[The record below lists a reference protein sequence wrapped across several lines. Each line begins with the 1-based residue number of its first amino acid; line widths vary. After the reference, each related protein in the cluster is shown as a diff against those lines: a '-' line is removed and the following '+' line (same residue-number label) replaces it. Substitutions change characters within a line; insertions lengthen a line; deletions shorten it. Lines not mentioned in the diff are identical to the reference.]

1 MKSNERI
8 LIVAPSWIG
17 DLIISQSLFKQLKLI
32 NRDCVID
39 VVIRSN
45 LIPIVNKMP
54 QINRKLALDVPH
66 GSLGIFHRYRL
77 AKELKNYSYQKAYIL
92 TNSFKSAIIP
102 WLANI
107 PIRVGYLGEMRYGL
121 INKRF
126 YEKKF
131 EISMVNRFLKLADSF
146 YKEDLLPELVLNE
159 AEKKEVILKFDI
171 DLSKKNIFLCPD
183 AEYGPAKRWPS
194 EKWYELARMFDALG
208 YKIYFLGKS
217 NLGFNNLS
225 TLPNVTSLINRTTIE
240 ETIHLLS
247 TADLVVSNDSGLM
260 HVASSVNAKI
270 LAIFG
275 STSPK
280 YTPPLSK
287 NGYSKIAYHNV
298 DCSPCFKRTCPY
310 GHLKCLKEI
319 GVDEIMAEAGNLL

>member
-1 MKSNERI
+1 MTAYSLSMTGLNLAQLLESREKPNDIKSINTMVLTNKKGKIKTLELISMSKDNSEKHMIWFLKPAKDKGISFLKIEHDDKDDFMTMWLPGFSRFKRI
-8 LIVAPSWIG
+8 KSSQKSDSFMG
-17 DLIISQSLFKQLKLI
+17 SDLSFEDLTNRIISDYNYKILE
-32 NRDCVID
+32 N
-39 VVIRSN
+39 
-45 LIPIVNKMP
+45 NK
-54 QINRKLALDVPH
+54 
-66 GSLGIFHRYRL
+66 
-77 AKELKNYSYQKAYIL
+77 
-92 TNSFKSAIIP
+92 T
-102 WLANI
+102 
-107 PIRVGYLGEMRYGL
+107 
-121 INKRF
+121 
-126 YEKKF
+126 
-131 EISMVNRFLKLADSF
+131 
-146 YKEDLLPELVLNE
+146 
-159 AEKKEVILKFDI
+159 
-171 DLSKKNIFLCPD
+171 
-183 AEYGPAKRWPS
+183 
-194 EKWYELARMFDALG
+194 EKWYELARMFDSLG

-225 TLPNVTSLINRTTIE
+225 ILPNVTSLINRTTIE

-247 TADLVVSNDSGLM
+247 TADLVVYNDSGLM

>member
-1 MKSNERI
+1 
-8 LIVAPSWIG
+8 
-17 DLIISQSLFKQLKLI
+17 
-32 NRDCVID
+32 
-39 VVIRSN
+39 
-45 LIPIVNKMP
+45 
-54 QINRKLALDVPH
+54 
-66 GSLGIFHRYRL
+66 
-77 AKELKNYSYQKAYIL
+77 
-92 TNSFKSAIIP
+92 
-102 WLANI
+102 
-107 PIRVGYLGEMRYGL
+107 
-121 INKRF
+121 
-126 YEKKF
+126 
-131 EISMVNRFLKLADSF
+131 MVNRFLKLADSF

-194 EKWYELARMFDALG
+194 EKWYELARMFDSLG

-225 TLPNVTSLINRTTIE
+225 SLPNVTSLINRTTIE